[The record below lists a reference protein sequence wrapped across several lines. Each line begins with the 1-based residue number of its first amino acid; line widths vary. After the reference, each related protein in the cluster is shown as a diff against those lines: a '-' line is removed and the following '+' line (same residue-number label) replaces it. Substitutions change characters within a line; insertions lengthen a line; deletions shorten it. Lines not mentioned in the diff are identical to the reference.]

1 MDKETTVF
9 KVNQRVVY
17 PSQGVGVI
25 NEIVDKKYLGNGEL
39 SGKIVKHYRIY
50 LEVSDMVVTV
60 PVPSAEKLGIRAI
73 VSAEAAQKA
82 LDSLSIDNGPVTSD
96 WKLRFQQNMEL
107 LKKGSVD
114 DIANIVRCLYQR
126 SKVKELP
133 IQERKLYDNAKKL
146 LIDEISFALGKDAS
160 VIENMIH
167 AKLEPLG
174 ASVQKK
180 AVQNNFDDEDDD
192 EDFST
197 DGESGSDADDSD
209 DDADDADDSDDSDD
223 GSDENDDDDDED

>member
-1 MDKETTVF
+1 MDKETTEF

-39 SGKIVKHYRIY
+39 AGQIVKHYRIY

-60 PVPSAEKLGIRAI
+60 PVTSAEKLGIRAI

-146 LIDEISFALGKDAS
+146 LIDEISFALGKDES
-160 VIENMIH
+160 DVENMIH

-180 AVQNNFDDEDDD
+180 TVQNNFDDEDDD
-192 EDFST
+192 EDFSS
-197 DGESGSDADDSD
+197 DGETNNDSDDSD
-209 DDADDADDSDDSDD
+209 DDSDDSDESSD
-223 GSDENDDDDDED
+223 SSDEDDDEDED

>member
-107 LKKGSVD
+107 MKKGSVD

-146 LIDEISFALGKDAS
+146 LIDEISFALGKDPAD
-160 VIENMIH
+160 IEAMIH

-174 ASVQKK
+174 ASVAKK
-180 AVQNNFDDEDDD
+180 TIQNNFDDEDDD
-192 EDFST
+192 EDFASDNDSNDSG
-197 DGESGSDADDSD
+197 DGDDDS
-209 DDADDADDSDDSDD
+209 DDSDDSDD
-223 GSDENDDDDDED
+223 GSDSGDDDDEDEEDDD

>member
-1 MDKETTVF
+1 MDKETTEF

-39 SGKIVKHYRIY
+39 AGQIVKHYRIY

-60 PVPSAEKLGIRAI
+60 PVTSAEKLGIRAI

-107 LKKGSVD
+107 LKKGSVF

-146 LIDEISFALGKDAS
+146 LEDEIAEALGISPQEVEA
-160 VIENMIH
+160 MLH

-174 ASVQKK
+174 IKIDRKSENSDDDADDFDDEFDDGKK
-180 AVQNNFDDEDDD
+180 SDNSDDEFDDEDDD
-192 EDFST
+192 
-197 DGESGSDADDSD
+197 DGDDD
-209 DDADDADDSDDSDD
+209 DDADDDDDGADDD
-223 GSDENDDDDDED
+223 N

>member
-1 MDKETTVF
+1 MDKESTEF

-39 SGKIVKHYRIY
+39 AGKIVKHYRIY

-60 PVPSAEKLGIRAI
+60 PVTSAEKLGIRAI
-73 VSAEAAQKA
+73 VTAEAAQKA

-133 IQERKLYDNAKKL
+133 IQERKLYDSAKKL
-146 LIDEISFALGKDAS
+146 LIDEISFALGKEAS
-160 VIENMIH
+160 LVEAMIH

-174 ASVQKK
+174 ASVAKK
-180 AVQNNFDDEDDD
+180 SIQNNFDDEDDD
-192 EDFST
+192 DDFSS
-197 DGESGSDADDSD
+197 DGENSN
-209 DDADDADDSDDSDD
+209 DSDDSDD
-223 GSDENDDDDDED
+223 ADDDSDSDDSSDSNDEDDEDDED